1 MRQMLQAIG
10 LGAIVLF
17 LAACGQTNRN
27 NSSGATA
34 TPSTSTTSGAP
45 AATSTSASSAPSG
58 GAISNT
64 GSGTP
69 VERVVQEF
77 QPSVVRISVMGPAQ
91 GGQSGVFS
99 GFGGGAQAQQ
109 QGTGTGMVLDTSG
122 HILTNNHVVT
132 LESSTTSATVSVTLP
147 NGKTVQANVVGTDPQ
162 TDLSVIQVGSG
173 DRGGL
178 KPISWENPQN
188 IVIGEEVVAIG
199 YALDLGGA
207 PTVTTGV
214 VSAIDR
220 SIPETD
226 ATISGAV
233 QTDASINP
241 GNSGGPLID
250 LGGKVVGVNTAGL
263 VGTPSQPAQGINFA
277 ISSQTAQP
285 VATALMSQGHVT
297 RGYMGV
303 AVTDDTAQLA
313 QANNLSVDHGAGI
326 GQVTSGS
333 PAAQAGLQ
341 PGDVITKVGD
351 VAINNTGDLTSAL
364 TKYGPGQKV
373 PLNFYRGNNQ
383 QTTTIT
389 LGNRPASSSG

>member
-1 MRQMLQAIG
+1 MRQVLRAISIG
-10 LGAIVLF
+10 LIVLF
-17 LAACGQTNRN
+17 VAACGKS
-27 NSSGATA
+27 NSSKSSS
-34 TPSTSTTSGAP
+34 PSPVPSSSGAP
-45 AATSTSASSAPSG
+45 AASSSSASPAPSTGGVGNTST
-58 GAISNT
+58 N
-64 GSGTP
+64 TP
-69 VERVVQEF
+69 VERVVRQF
-77 QPSVVRISVMGPAQ
+77 QPSVVRISVTAPAASGP
-91 GGQSGVFS
+91 GGFFG
-99 GFGGGAQAQQ
+99 GFGGSQVQQA
-109 QGTGTGMVLDTSG
+109 GTGTGTVLDTNG

-132 LESSTTSATVSVTLP
+132 LDNSTTASSVSVTLP

-162 TDLSVIQVGSG
+162 TDLAVIQVGAS
-173 DRGGL
+173 DRAGL
-178 KPISWENPQN
+178 QPIQWENPQN

-226 ATISGAV
+226 ATISGAI

-250 LGGKVVGVNTAGL
+250 LNGKVVGINTAGL
-263 VGTPSQPAQGINFA
+263 VGTPNQPAQGINFA

-285 VATALMSQGHVT
+285 VAAALISQGHVT

-303 AVTDDTAQLA
+303 AVTDVTPDLA
-313 QANNLSVDHGAGI
+313 QANNLGVDHGAGI
-326 GQVTSGS
+326 GEVTQGS

-341 PGDVITKVGD
+341 PGDVITQVGD
-351 VAINNTGDLTSAL
+351 VPINNTGDLTNAL

-373 PLNFYRGNNQ
+373 PVTFYRGNKQ
-383 QTTTIT
+383 QTTSIT
-389 LGNRPASSSG
+389 LGTRPSSPSNG